1 MRTAIYARISN
12 DPAKSSDD
20 QPRRG
25 GDGLGVERQQEDCR
39 ALADQLG
46 WEVVSIHV
54 DNDVSAFSGK
64 TRPGFEA
71 MLDEMKRGEVDA
83 LVCWHTDRLYR
94 SMKDLERLIEI
105 ADAASISIRT
115 VQGGELDL
123 PTSAGRMVARILGS
137 VARQESEHMSE
148 RRVRFN
154 QQKAEK
160 GKWQTANRVFG
171 YTMDGQPLEPEAT
184 AVRQAVVDV
193 LGGKSIQQ
201 ISREWNAAG
210 LKTTLAGR
218 VQKNPHT
225 KKETTVSGQWT
236 GRRVRRLLVNPRY
249 AAIKTHATTDKKTGE
264 TRVVEYQGNWTPL
277 IDLDTHRGL
286 VGYLSDPSRITNH
299 TSYERKYLGSN
310 LYICGKCGGKM
321 KAAMP
326 GNAAGR
332 SNNRKSRAYACREHA
347 HIVRAGEPVDDF
359 VTATVLE
366 RVTQPDAADLLA
378 NQGVDITA
386 LSVKREALQRKLDNL
401 TDLFN
406 DDQIDAEQF
415 GNSSR
420 DTRSKLAVI
429 DRQLADAT
437 RTSPAAAL
445 VAAGANA
452 WQLWQDMS
460 PTQRAQAVDELVVVT
475 INPCPPGQRRFNPDY
490 VDIAWRQEMPPETTG
505 SAPR

>member
-1 MRTAIYARISN
+1 MTTAKRCGIYARISN
-12 DPAKSSDD
+12 DPKASDD
-20 QPRRG
+20 QHRRG
-25 GDGLGVERQQEDCR
+25 GEGLGVERQQEDCR
-39 ALADQLG
+39 ALADALG
-46 WEVVSIHV
+46 WEVVAIHV
-54 DNDVSAFSGK
+54 DNDISAYSGK

-71 MLDEMKRGEVDA
+71 LLDQMKLGEIDA
-83 LVCWHTDRLYR
+83 VICWHTDRLYR

-105 ADAASISIRT
+105 ADAAGVSIRT
-115 VQGGELDL
+115 VQGGEIDL
-123 PTSAGRMVARILGS
+123 STSAGRMVARILGS

-154 QQKAEK
+154 QQKAEA
-160 GKWQTANRVFG
+160 GRWQTANRTFG
-171 YTMDGQPLEPEAT
+171 YTQDGQPKEPEAS

-193 LGGKSIQQ
+193 LAGKSIQQ
-201 ISREWNAAG
+201 VAREWNAAG

-218 VQKNPHT
+218 EQTNPHT
-225 KKETTVSGQWT
+225 GQKITVSGQWT

-249 AAIKTHATTDKKTGE
+249 AAIKTRTVKDGKGE
-264 TRVVEYQGNWTPL
+264 PKIVEYDGSWTPL
-277 IDLDTHRGL
+277 IDKDTHRGL
-286 VGYLSDPSRITNH
+286 VAYLSDPSRVKCN
-299 TSYERKYLGSN
+299 SFERKYLGSN
-310 LYICGKCGGKM
+310 LYRCGKCGGLM

-326 GNAAGR
+326 AGR
-332 SNNRKSRAYACREHA
+332 SGRKSRAYSCRDHA
-347 HIVRAGEPVDDF
+347 HVLRAGEPVDDY

-366 RVTQPDAADLLA
+366 RVTQPDAAGLLA

-386 LSVKREALQRKLDNL
+386 LSVKREALQRKLDKA
-401 TDLFN
+401 TDDYDN
-406 DDQIDAEQF
+406 DVIDHAQF
-415 GNSSR
+415 TKLSTS
-420 DTRSKLAVI
+420 TRSKLAVI

-460 PTQRAQAVDELVVVT
+460 PTQRAQVVDELVVVT

-490 VDIAWRQEMPPETTG
+490 VDIAWRREMPPETTG